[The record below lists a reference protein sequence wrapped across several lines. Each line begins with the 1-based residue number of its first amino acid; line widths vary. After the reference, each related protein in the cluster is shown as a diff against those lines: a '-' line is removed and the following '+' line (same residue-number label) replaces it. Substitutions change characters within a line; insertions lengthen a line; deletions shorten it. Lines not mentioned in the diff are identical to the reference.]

1 MVLLYICK
9 QLPVNN
15 LAFLSLNRIFAA
27 GKTSLTSLT
36 SPTSPISPT
45 RLTRLMKNNCLKIWR
60 LTEMSLSLCPNRL
73 KQTTNK
79 R

>member
-27 GKTSLTSLT
+27 GKTSLTRLT
-36 SPTSPISPT
+36 SPTSPT
-45 RLTRLMKNNCLKIWR
+45 RLTSLMKNNCLKIW
-60 LTEMSLSLCPNRL
+60 
-73 KQTTNK
+73 
-79 R
+79 